1 MYESQFLHWPL
12 NGRDRMWSNQHE
24 SMNSCNFV
32 LMLQAG
38 GNGDGGLMV
47 GGIYSWHI
55 LKLLILIRNLLNMA
69 SVADWVMNSS
79 NVFSMLKWPPQFLDL
94 SPIKQ
99 LWEVVERE
107 I

>member
-38 GNGDGGLMV
+38 GNGDGGVMV
-47 GGIYSWHI
+47 GGYILGIY
-55 LKLLILIRNLLNMA
+55 
-69 SVADWVMNSS
+69 
-79 NVFSMLKWPPQFLDL
+79 
-94 SPIKQ
+94 
-99 LWEVVERE
+99 
-107 I
+107 